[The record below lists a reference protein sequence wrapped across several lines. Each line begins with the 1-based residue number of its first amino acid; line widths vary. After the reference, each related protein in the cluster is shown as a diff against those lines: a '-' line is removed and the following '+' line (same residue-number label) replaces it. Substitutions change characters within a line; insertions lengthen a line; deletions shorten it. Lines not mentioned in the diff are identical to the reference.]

1 MANLPPGI
9 VYLAQHLP
17 YFFFPPGVV
26 YALLTVFEVAL
37 PRWARFICYALS
49 FPLSLMIQVQCMD
62 FINSRSARKLGA
74 VIPPRIGDPS
84 LGGVFSLLAL
94 IKAFK
99 SGYPGE
105 LLFFA

>member
-1 MANLPPGI
+1 MGSL
-9 VYLAQHLP
+9 HLLC
-17 YFFFPPGVV
+17 
-26 YALLTVFEVAL
+26 AEL
-37 PRWARFICYALS
+37 
-49 FPLSLMIQVQCMD
+49 PLSLMIQVQSVD
-62 FINSRSARKLGA
+62 FINSRSAKKLGA

-84 LGGVFSLLAL
+84 PGGVLSLLGS